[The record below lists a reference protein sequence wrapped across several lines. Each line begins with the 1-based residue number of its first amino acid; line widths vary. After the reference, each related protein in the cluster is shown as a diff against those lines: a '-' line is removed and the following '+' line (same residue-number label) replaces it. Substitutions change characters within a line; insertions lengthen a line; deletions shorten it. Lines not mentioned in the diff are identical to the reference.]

1 MAIWLAIKK
10 IIDIVGSL
18 GGTYLERKMVE
29 SKGKVTVA
37 VAKAEAEATIQ
48 VALATSNIEWEK
60 TMAEGSKGS
69 WKDEYWTIILSI
81 PFVAVFIPPLVP
93 YLERGFNVLAEV
105 PEWYA
110 ISVGLAISA
119 AFGKNVVQHFVNMK
133 KKI

>member
-1 MAIWLAIKK
+1 M
-10 IIDIVGSL
+10 
-18 GGTYLERKMVE
+18 ERKLVE

-37 VAKAEAEATIQ
+37 VAAAEAQAEIQ

-60 TMAEGSKGS
+60 TMAEGSKSS

-81 PFVAVFIPPLVP
+81 PFILVFIPPFVP
-93 YLERGFNVLAEV
+93 YLEKGFNVLAQV